1 MSSRLSLTLV
11 SAPLTLLLA
20 CADGWSTDQEV
31 RRAGTG
37 VDTSTQ
43 PTDSAIDSGA
53 ANDSAD
59 DTSAADTSAS
69 DTAATDTATDSATDS
84 GPVDTGPAPI
94 PPLRV
99 AVVSDLNGSYGSTT
113 YSSDVDNAV
122 DSIVADAPDL
132 VLSTGDMVAGQQSGL
147 DYRAMWDGF
156 HAAVSD
162 PLARAGI
169 PFAVTPGNHD
179 ASGYSGYANERAI
192 FEDEWLVRKPAV
204 DFVDDSDY
212 PLRYAFTMGDTL
224 FVSLDDTTVGALSS
238 EQMRWLDGV
247 LDTPARVRVVYGHV
261 PLYPFAEGR
270 ESEAIFDSDLED
282 LLNAHGV
289 QLFVSGHHHAYYPG
303 KRGSLRLVGTS
314 CLGSGARSL
323 IGTSSTSPKT
333 VLRFTIED
341 GAITGLDAY
350 GGSAFTSAVARSS
363 LPTSV
368 GSGSDV
374 ITRDDR

>member
-1 MSSRLSLTLV
+1 MSSRLLFLV
-11 SAPLTLLLA
+11 VFTPLAFLVA
-20 CADGWSTDQEV
+20 CADGGSTDPEV

-37 VDTSTQ
+37 ADTST
-43 PTDSAIDSGA
+43 PPRDSAMDSA
-53 ANDSAD
+53 ATSDSANDTA
-59 DTSAADTSAS
+59 AADTSV
-69 DTAATDTATDSATDS
+69 TDTSPQDSAADS
-84 GPVDTGPAPI
+84 GPVDTGPAPV
-94 PPLRV
+94 PPLHV

-122 DSIVADAPDL
+122 ASIVADPPDV

-162 PLARAGI
+162 PLVRAGI

-179 ASGYSGYANERAI
+179 ASGYSGYSNERAI
-192 FEDEWLVRKPAV
+192 FEDEWLPRKPLV
-204 DFVDDSDY
+204 DFVDDADY

-238 EQMRWLDGV
+238 AQMSWLDRV

-270 ESEAIFDSDLED
+270 ETEAIFDADLED

-350 GGSAFTSAVARSS
+350 GGSAFTSPVARSS